1 MRTLYLASGYFH
13 LWHQYIQQQGFTL
26 DELKIEAQPKAQV
39 LQLLE
44 SGFEQKAPLE
54 LFNYVM
60 ERTQLKVQSKTWL
73 FDMVQLIQPQLFGL
87 LGYITSRSANLY
99 DALHVLLKFSR
110 LAVDGQLLIP
120 LQVEQ
125 VASTQR
131 LFWPLLDPA
140 YILLNEINL
149 LALVHVARLMTG
161 QQHLPLLQV
170 HYAHAAQ
177 APTAAYVQ
185 FLDCPV
191 YFNQPRYEL
200 IFLEEGLQLPSKQA
214 DQQLIHLLFQQA
226 EAQLNQSMQGMS
238 YATRVHAY
246 VAEQLK
252 QGHIVTVDEV
262 ASVLHCTARSLQ
274 RYLKQ
279 EHTSF
284 KAILEQERMQRCQ
297 LLLDQHIPFS
307 KIADLLGYSDQSA
320 LARAYKR
327 VHGAPMTSHHKQQ
340 PMPE

>member
-13 LWHQYIQQQGFTL
+13 LWHQYIQQQGISL

-39 LQLLE
+39 LQLLD

-73 FDMVQLIQPQLFGL
+73 FDLVQLIQPQLFGV

-99 DALHVLLKFSR
+99 DALHMLMKFSR

-120 LQVEQ
+120 LQVEK

-140 YILLNEINL
+140 YILLNEINML
-149 LALVHVARLMTG
+149 TLVHVARWMTG

-170 HYAHAAQ
+170 HYAHEAQ
-177 APTAAYVQ
+177 APSAAYTQ

-200 IFLEEGLQLPSKQA
+200 IFLEEGLQLPSTQA
-214 DQQLIHLLFQQA
+214 DQQLIHLLFHQA
-226 EAQLNQSMQGMS
+226 EAQLNQSMQGIA
-238 YATRVHAY
+238 YATRVHAQ

-252 QGHIVTVDEV
+252 LGRVVTIDEV
-262 ASVLHCTARSLQ
+262 AMQLHCTARSLQ

-279 EHTSF
+279 ENTSF
-284 KAILEQERMQRCQ
+284 KAILEQERMQRCR
-297 LLLDQHIPFS
+297 LLLDQKLPIS
-307 KIADLLGYSDQSA
+307 KVAELLGYSDQSA

-327 VHGAPMTSHHKQQ
+327 VYGASMTQHHQQ
-340 PMPE
+340 QASS